1 MKMMIFA
8 AALLGASALTA
19 VAQTSATPSAD
30 ANTPAVATPN
40 TKNPAAPVAGSNSF
54 TEAQA
59 KERIEKAGY
68 GGVTALKLDD
78 KGLWQSNA
86 TKDGKSVSV
95 TLDYQGNIVA
105 M

>member
-1 MKMMIFA
+1 MKTMIFA

-19 VAQTSATPSAD
+19 VAQTSATPSTD

-40 TKNPAAPVAGSNSF
+40 TKNPTAPVAGHNSF

-68 GGVTALKLDD
+68 SGVTALKLDD
-78 KGLWQSNA
+78 KGLWQSIA